1 MRLAPDMG
9 SEAQAAKN
17 GAKALRL
24 ECDLSD
30 EGVQQTVDLY
40 AYSSLHVP
48 CAVFT
53 TTGTVGHKSIS

>member
-1 MRLAPDMG
+1 MG

-17 GAKALRL
+17 GAKVLRL
-24 ECDLSD
+24 ERDLSD
-30 EGVQQTVDLY
+30 EGVRQTVDLY

-53 TTGTVGHKSIS
+53 ATGTVGHKPIS